1 MKNMGQNQEKID
13 YGKKIAGWKVA
24 EYEKNQRGKGWY
36 IIASIGAFLLLLYSF
51 FSANFLFAVI
61 IIVVAIVIILNDGQ
75 DPAKIQIAMTD
86 EGMVVG
92 RKFYDYDDF
101 KNFAI
106 VYKPKQDIKNLYF
119 VFKSSL
125 KPRLS
130 IPLEKTNPLVVRDNL
145 LKYLDEDLD
154 RTDRPLSEELAKMF
168 RL

>member
-1 MKNMGQNQEKID
+1 MKNMAEKKEKID
-13 YGKKIAGWKVA
+13 YGEKIASWKVP
-24 EYEKNQRGKGWY
+24 EHESKQRGKGWY
-36 IIASIGAFLLLLYSF
+36 ISASIAAFLLLLYSF

-75 DPAKIQIAMTD
+75 DSAIVQITMTD

-92 RKFYDYDDF
+92 RKFYDYDEL

-119 VFKSSL
+119 EFKNIV

-130 IPLEKTNPLVVRDNL
+130 IPLGKTNPLLIRDNL

-154 RTDRPLSEELAKMF
+154 RTDQPLSEELAKMF

>member
-1 MKNMGQNQEKID
+1 MKNMAQNQEKID
-13 YGKKIAGWKVA
+13 YGKKIASWKVA

-36 IIASIGAFLLLLYSF
+36 IIASIAAFLLLLYSF

-75 DPAKIQIAMTD
+75 DPAKVQITMTD

-92 RKFYDYDDF
+92 RKFYDYDEF
-101 KNFAI
+101 KDFAI

-119 VFKSSL
+119 VFKNVF

-130 IPLEKTNPLVVRDNL
+130 IPLGKTNPLVIRDNL

-154 RTDRPLSEELAKMF
+154 RTDQPLSEELARMF

>member
-1 MKNMGQNQEKID
+1 MKNMTQNQKKVD
-13 YGKKIAGWKVA
+13 YGKKIASWKVA

-36 IIASIGAFLLLLYSF
+36 TIASIGALLLLIYSF

-75 DPAKIQIAMTD
+75 DPAKVQIAMTD

-92 RKFYDYDDF
+92 RKFYDYDEF
-101 KNFAI
+101 KDFAI

-119 VFKSSL
+119 VFKNAF

-130 IPLEKTNPLVVRDNL
+130 IPLDKTNPLIIRDNL

-154 RTDRPLSEELAKMF
+154 RTDRPLSEELAKIF
-168 RL
+168 KL